1 MIENPIIQR
10 AADCLLSESQ
20 AIQSLI
26 PRLDDHFLQAVEAIR
41 DCKGKVVVTGVGKSG
56 HIGSKIAATLASTG
70 TPAFF
75 LNPLDAYHGDLGML
89 SSEDLVLAI
98 SYSGSTEE
106 LLRFLPLIQAKQ
118 IKIIGISGNPESLLA
133 HYSDIHL
140 NTAVEREADPLNLI
154 PTASTTATLALGD
167 ALACALVEAKH
178 FQPTDFAM
186 LHPGGDLGRKLLAK
200 VEDVMFKDNL
210 PFLTP
215 EMPMSEAIGI
225 VTKGTLGIGI
235 VVSSAD
241 SVNGSFSS
249 SVELSDGGSHS
260 NGRLVGIITDGD
272 IRRAMQR
279 LGQAFFATPVSDIM
293 SRNPKTI
300 SKDAKIVEAGE
311 KMNHHSIHTLIV
323 IDENPI
329 VIDKNPVSSLEAR
342 SEEASPRVV
351 GVIDS
356 FSCLPGTRFYH

>member
-1 MIENPIIQR
+1 MEIIER
-10 AADCLLSESQ
+10 ATECLQAEAA
-20 AIQSLI
+20 AIQSLVS
-26 PRLDDHFLQAVEAIR
+26 RLDDTFLRAVQAIR
-41 DCKGKVVVTGVGKSG
+41 DCKGKIVVTGVGKSG

-89 SSEDLVLAI
+89 GSEDLVLAI
-98 SYSGSTEE
+98 SYSGATEE
-106 LLRFLPLIQAKQ
+106 LLRFLPLIQAKK
-118 IKIIGISGNPESLLA
+118 IKIIGMSGNPDSLLA
-133 HYSDIHL
+133 RYSDIHL
-140 NTAVEREADPLNLI
+140 NIAVDREADPLNLI

-178 FQPTDFAM
+178 FQPTDFAQ

-200 VEDVMFKDNL
+200 VEDVMFTENL

-215 EMPMSEAIGI
+215 DMPLSEAIEI

-235 VVSSAD
+235 VIENDA
-241 SVNGSFSS
+241 
-249 SVELSDGGSHS
+249 LI
-260 NGRLVGIITDGD
+260 GIITDGD
-272 IRRAMQR
+272 IRRAMQK
-279 LGQAFFATPVSDIM
+279 LGQAFFATPVSKIM
-293 SRNPKTI
+293 STNPKTI

-311 KMNHHSIHTLIV
+311 TMNHHSIHTLIV
-323 IDENPI
+323 VEENI
-329 VIDKNPVSSLEAR
+329 NDKSQITNPH
-342 SEEASPRVV
+342 VV

>member
-1 MIENPIIQR
+1 MLESEIIKRATECLHAESAAIE
-10 AADCLLSESQ
+10 A
-20 AIQSLI
+20 LI
-26 PRLDDHFLQAVEAIR
+26 PRLDEHFVRAVATIR
-41 DCKGKVVVTGVGKSG
+41 NCKGKVVVTGVGKSG

-89 SSEDLVLAI
+89 ASEDIVLAI
-98 SYSGSTEE
+98 SYSGATEE
-106 LLRFLPLIQAKQ
+106 LLRFLPLIQAKHIQ
-118 IKIIGISGNPESLLA
+118 IIGVSGNPDSLLA
-133 HYSDIHL
+133 RYSDIHL
-140 NTAVEREADPLNLI
+140 NIAVEREADPLNLI

-178 FQPTDFAM
+178 FQPTDFAA

-200 VEDVMFKDNL
+200 VEDVMFTESL

-215 EMPMSEAIGI
+215 QTLMPEAIEI
-225 VTKGTLGIGI
+225 VTNGKLGIGI
-235 VVSSAD
+235 VMENEA
-241 SVNGSFSS
+241 
-249 SVELSDGGSHS
+249 
-260 NGRLVGIITDGD
+260 LVGIITDGD

-279 LGQAFFATPVSDIM
+279 LGQEFFTTPVSEIM

-323 IDENPI
+323 VN
-329 VIDKNPVSSLEAR
+329 
-342 SEEASPRVV
+342 EEGKVMGVV
-351 GVIDS
+351 DS

>member
-1 MIENPIIQR
+1 MIEPSIIQR
-10 AADCLLSESQ
+10 ATECLQCEAA
-20 AIQSLI
+20 AIEALI
-26 PRLDDHFLQAVEAIR
+26 PRLDDNFLRAVEAIR
-41 DCKGKVVVTGVGKSG
+41 DCKGKIVVTGVGKSG

-89 SSEDLVLAI
+89 SAEDLVLAI
-98 SYSGSTEE
+98 SYSGATEE
-106 LLRFLPLIQAKQ
+106 LLRFLPLIQAK
-118 IKIIGISGNPESLLA
+118 KIRIIAMSSSEESLLA
-133 HYSDIHL
+133 RCADIHL
-140 NTAVEREADPLNLI
+140 NIAVDHEADPLNLV

-178 FQPTDFAM
+178 FQPTDFAQ

-200 VEDVMFKDNL
+200 VEDVMFTENL

-215 EMPMSEAIGI
+215 DMPMSEAIEI

-235 VVSSAD
+235 VVE
-241 SVNGSFSS
+241 NG
-249 SVELSDGGSHS
+249 VLT
-260 NGRLVGIITDGD
+260 GIITDGD

-279 LGQAFFATPVSDIM
+279 LGQDFFATPVSAIM
-293 SRNPKTI
+293 SQNPKTI
-300 SKDAKIVEAGE
+300 SKNAKIVEAGE

-323 IDENPI
+323 LDDEE
-329 VIDKNPVSSLEAR
+329 S
-342 SEEASPRVV
+342 VV

>member
-1 MIENPIIQR
+1 MKDEAIIQR
-10 AADCLLSESQ
+10 ATECLEQ
-20 AIQSLI
+20 EAAAVRSLI
-26 PRLDDHFLQAVEAIR
+26 ARLDESFVRAVEAIR

-89 SSEDLVLAI
+89 SEQDVVLAI
-98 SYSGSTEE
+98 SYSGATEE
-106 LLRFLPLIQAKQ
+106 LLRFLPLIQAKH
-118 IKIIGISGNPESLLA
+118 ITIIGMSGNPDSLLA
-133 HYSDIHL
+133 RYSDIHL
-140 NTAVEREADPLNLI
+140 NIAVEREADPLNLV

-167 ALACALVEAKH
+167 ALACALVEANR
-178 FQPTDFAM
+178 FQPTDFAR

-200 VEDVMFKDNL
+200 VEDVMFTQNL

-215 EMPMSEAIGI
+215 EMPMSEAIEI

-235 VVSSAD
+235 VVENEA
-241 SVNGSFSS
+241 
-249 SVELSDGGSHS
+249 
-260 NGRLVGIITDGD
+260 LVGIITDGD
-272 IRRAMQR
+272 IRRAMLR
-279 LGQAFFATPVSDIM
+279 LGQAFFATPVRAIM
-293 SRNPKTI
+293 SKNPKTI

-311 KMNHHSIHTLIV
+311 TMNHYSIHTLV
-323 IDENPI
+323 VLDE
-329 VIDKNPVSSLEAR
+329 DKVC
-342 SEEASPRVV
+342 

>member
-1 MIENPIIQR
+1 MKENPIIQR
-10 AADCLLSESQ
+10 ATECLQTEAAAIES
-20 AIQSLI
+20 LET
-26 PRLDDHFLQAVEAIR
+26 RLAEEFLKAVELIR
-41 DCKGKVVVTGVGKSG
+41 ACKGKIVVTGVGKSG

-89 SSEDLVLAI
+89 SADDLVLAI
-98 SYSGSTEE
+98 SYSGATEE
-106 LLRFLPLIQAKQ
+106 LLRFLPLIQAKG
-118 IKIIGISGNPESLLA
+118 IAIIGMSSSDESLLA
-133 HYSDIHL
+133 KYSAVHL
-140 NTAVEREADPLNLI
+140 NISVSREADPLNLV
-154 PTASTTATLALGD
+154 PTASTTATLAMGD

-178 FQPTDFAM
+178 FQPTDFAA

-200 VEDVMFKDNL
+200 VEDVMFTENL

-215 EMPMSEAIGI
+215 DMPMSEAIEI

-235 VVSSAD
+235 VVE
-241 SVNGSFSS
+241 NG
-249 SVELSDGGSHS
+249 VLT
-260 NGRLVGIITDGD
+260 GIITDGD

-279 LGQAFFATPVSDIM
+279 LGQDFFATPVSAIM
-293 SRNPKTI
+293 SQNPKTI

-323 IDENPI
+323 VDSNP
-329 VIDKNPVSSLEAR
+329 SSLPSKNEQAGV
-342 SEEASPRVV
+342 VV
-351 GVIDS
+351 GVVDS

>member
-1 MIENPIIQR
+1 MIDSEIINK
-10 AADCLLSESQ
+10 AKECLQCEAEAVES
-20 AIQSLI
+20 LL
-26 PRLDDHFLQAVEAIR
+26 PRLDDTFLRAVELIR
-41 DCKGKVVVTGVGKSG
+41 ACKGKVVVTGVGKSG

-89 SSEDLVLAI
+89 SSEDVVLAI
-98 SYSGSTEE
+98 SYSGATEE
-106 LLRFLPLIQAKQ
+106 LLRFLPLVQAKK
-118 IKIIGISGNPESLLA
+118 ITIIGMSSSADSPLA
-133 HYSDIHL
+133 RCSEVHL
-140 NTAVEREADPLNLI
+140 NIAVEREADPLNLI

-167 ALACALVEAKH
+167 ALACALIEASH
-178 FQPTDFAM
+178 FQPSDFAM

-200 VEDVMFKDNL
+200 VEDVMFTENL

-215 EMPMSEAIGI
+215 QMPMSEAIEI

-235 VVSSAD
+235 VVEDLPSLQ
-241 SVNGSFSS
+241 GG
-249 SVELSDGGSHS
+249 DGG
-260 NGRLVGIITDGD
+260 GLLGIITDGD

-279 LGQAFFATPVSDIM
+279 LGSSFFDTPVSEIM

-311 KMNHHSIHTLIV
+311 KMNHHSIHTLV
-323 IDENPI
+323 VLSD
-329 VIDKNPVSSLEAR
+329 A
-342 SEEASPRVV
+342 RVV